1 MYFIIISLG
10 MGTKM
15 RVLGIS
21 SYAALPREGSNGRA
35 GARPSQLNGANWESR
50 HLGGALE
57 QRASCPLRQRRN
69 RNRLRTAASLAASTA
84 ALAATEKKT
93 ELVPGSGIV

>member
-1 MYFIIISLG
+1 MRSFTVPNMGERASLA
-10 MGTKM
+10 
-15 RVLGIS
+15 V
-21 SYAALPREGSNGRA
+21 GRNEL
-35 GARPSQLNGANWESR
+35 RPSRMESRRPGGANWESR